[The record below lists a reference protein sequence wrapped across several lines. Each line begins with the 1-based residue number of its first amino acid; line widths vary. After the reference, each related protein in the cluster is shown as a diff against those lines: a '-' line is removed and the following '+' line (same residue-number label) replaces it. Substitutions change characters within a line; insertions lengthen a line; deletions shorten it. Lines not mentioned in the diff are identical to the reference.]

1 MAGIIEVK
9 DQGKVRI
16 YDADNSNYIDIVVP
30 STVSSNRTIT
40 LPDSSFTV
48 PTANTVYTHP
58 NHSGEVTSSADG
70 ATVIADNI
78 VDEANLKVS
87 NTPTNGYM
95 LTAQSGNTGGL
106 TWAAATA
113 PGWVKIGDTVT
124 CSTNTASVDFDN
136 LSSDYSMYVVIGTL
150 IRPETTAS
158 RLAMNFGT
166 DGSSYAAAKTS
177 IYSEEYANEGGSD
190 HSGIAINNT
199 YSLDNDTGDQNI
211 SSGLSNHGSYGR
223 AGTMIAWLTGL
234 GQGGNYASY
243 MVNVNGFSNDNYAK
257 WARANGQIQATA
269 DCVRFKFHQHGIA
282 AGNFTLFGVTQ

>member
-16 YDADNSNYIDIVVP
+16 YDADNSNYVDIVVP

-40 LPDSSFTV
+40 IPDATFTI
-48 PTANTVYTHP
+48 PQETNAT
-58 NHSGEVTSSADG
+58 HSGEVTGSG
-70 ATVIADNI
+70 ALTIADNV

-87 NTPTNGYM
+87 NSPTNGYM

-113 PGWVKIGDTVT
+113 PGWVKIGNTVT

-136 LSSDYSMYVVIGTL
+136 LSSDYYMYVVIGTM

-166 DGSSYAAAKTS
+166 DGSTYDAPKTS

-211 SSGLSNHGSYGR
+211 SSGLSNHGTYGK

-257 WARANGQIQATA
+257 WARTNGQIQAA
-269 DCVRFKFHQHGIA
+269 SDCVRFKFHQHGIA